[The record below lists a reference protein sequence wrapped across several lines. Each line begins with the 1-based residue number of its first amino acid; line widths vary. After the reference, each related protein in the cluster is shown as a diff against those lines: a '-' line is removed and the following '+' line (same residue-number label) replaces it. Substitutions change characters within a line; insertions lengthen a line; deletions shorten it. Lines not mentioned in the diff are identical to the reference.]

1 MPWSALLALAATG
14 LIMIM
19 TETLPAGLLP
29 QIAAGLGV
37 SQAAAGQLVGVYA
50 LGTVI
55 AALPL
60 VVATRGVP
68 RKPLLLAGIT
78 GFIVANAVTAVSAS
92 YELTLVG
99 RAVAGACSGLLWGL
113 TTGYARRIVPPD
125 RAGRGLAV
133 AGVGTPLALAI
144 GTPAGSFAG
153 QLVGWRWIFGTMSLA
168 GIVLVVWVLVAVPAA
183 GAGQHDE
190 RKPTRVVAS
199 VLTRPGVR
207 PVLAVVGIWML
218 GHNLLYT
225 YLAPFLAARAPAVRV
240 DVELLLFGL
249 AALVGIWV
257 TGTLVDAALRRLTI
271 LSLSAFS
278 GMAVLLTAVGG
289 TAVALAAALVWG
301 LTFGGTSALLNTAVA
316 DAAEPETDIA
326 ATLVSTVWNAAIFGG
341 SALGALLLGLG
352 ARYLP
357 GVVLPLG
364 LAALVV
370 VIVARRHAFR
380 AGRRGSA

>member
-1 MPWSALLALAATG
+1 M
-14 LIMIM
+14 
-19 TETLPAGLLP
+19 
-29 QIAAGLGV
+29 
-37 SQAAAGQLVGVYA
+37 
-50 LGTVI
+50 
-55 AALPL
+55 
-60 VVATRGVP
+60 VATRGVP

-113 TTGYARRIVPPD
+113 APGYARRIVPPD

-144 GTPAGSFAG
+144 GTPVGSFAG

-168 GIVLVVWVLVAVPAA
+168 GLALVVWVLVAVPAA
-183 GAGQHDE
+183 GAGEYDE

-218 GHNLLYT
+218 GHNLLT
-225 YLAPFLAARAPAVRV
+225 PTWRRSWLRRPPQCGSTSSCSCSGSQRWSAS
-240 DVELLLFGL
+240 G
-249 AALVGIWV
+249 V

-271 LSLSAFS
+271 FSLSAFS

-289 TAVALAAALVWG
+289 TAAALAAALVWG
-301 LTFGGTSALLNTAVA
+301 LTFGGASALLNTAVA